1 MEHLQEIIHNQ
12 QFQLEQLE
20 MKDKFKMLQQV
31 ELLKIQQMQSMVHN
45 YLQWQMNLGKL
56 GKVMLEKLEVEN

>member
-45 YLQWQMNLGKL
+45 YLQWQMNLGKR
-56 GKVMLEKLEVEN
+56 GKVMLEKLEVGN